1 MSALRTKEVAV
12 AIPAYNEGSTIAA
25 LVRQIRALGWD
36 AVVVDD
42 GSSDRTAPEAHGA
55 GAHVVAHHANRG
67 YDAALATACLVA
79 AGRAEVVVT
88 IDGDAQHDVSAV
100 ATLVAPILGGHAD
113 VAVGSR
119 GHWPRVSERLFA
131 RHGARCH
138 GIDDPMCGM
147 KAVRSDLVIAHFR
160 AMAPDTIGS
169 GLAMAC
175 ERAGARVRNVPI
187 TVRAR
192 QGRSRFGT
200 GLRAEA
206 RILAA
211 LARCMTEDLRGA
223 RRAPAELSVFGAGAT
238 AAGSATEQAE
248 EVGA

>member
-1 MSALRTKEVAV
+1 MSERRGNDVTV

-25 LVRQIRALGWD
+25 LVRQIRAMGWD

-42 GSSDRTAPEAHGA
+42 GSSDRTAPEAHRA

-79 AGRAEVVVT
+79 AGRADVVVT
-88 IDGDAQHDVSAV
+88 IDGDAQHDVSS
-100 ATLVAPILGGHAD
+100 VAPLVDPIVGGRAD

-119 GHWPRVSERLFA
+119 GCWPRRAERLFA

-147 KAVRSDLVIAHFR
+147 KAMRSDLVVAHFR
-160 AMAPDTIGS
+160 ALAPDTIGS

-175 ERAGARVRNVPI
+175 ERAGARVLNVPI
-187 TVRAR
+187 TVRPR

-211 LARCMTEDLRGA
+211 LARCMAEDLRGA
-223 RRAPAELSVFGAGAT
+223 QCGPAELSVFGGQAT
-238 AAGSATEQAE
+238 PAAAVTEPVE